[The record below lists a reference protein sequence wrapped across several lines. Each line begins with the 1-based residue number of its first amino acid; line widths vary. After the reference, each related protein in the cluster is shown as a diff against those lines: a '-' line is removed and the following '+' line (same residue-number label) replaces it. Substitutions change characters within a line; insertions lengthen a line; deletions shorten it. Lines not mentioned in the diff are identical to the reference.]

1 MFLQSQRIYSKVAIV
16 NSANGQGL
24 GCFNPSHKCIDNQ
37 MHRYEGT
44 WLRLLLSKLP
54 NNNNKRLKIA
64 EPIITPTFRLN
75 IDYIIH
81 VVTIFGSVRK

>member
-44 WLRLLLSKLP
+44 
-54 NNNNKRLKIA
+54 
-64 EPIITPTFRLN
+64 
-75 IDYIIH
+75 
-81 VVTIFGSVRK
+81 